1 MLYIYVLSTGD
12 MFITTSPTRKCSV
25 CEKSDEDTLT
35 LEETGDTWFSPEE
48 IDQKIDNYFDQ
59 QGDNDEWIE
68 YS

>member
-12 MFITTSPTRKCSV
+12 VFITTSPTRKCSV
-25 CEKSDEDTLT
+25 YEKSDEDTLT
-35 LEETGDTWFSPEE
+35 LEETGDTWFSSEE